1 MKKRRLWILGIVVIL
16 FSSATFYLSQAYPAK
31 IDNLNPDVK
40 ISNNENV
47 ILLSGS
53 NHEKNEGI
61 IFYPGAKVEPYAY
74 ALLLEP
80 FALQGYEVVI
90 AKMPFNLAILKV
102 DAADKIIAAHP
113 HITKWHLVGHSLGG
127 AMAGKYLSQNPSK
140 ISSITFL
147 ASYTTESL
155 KDYDGPVLSIR
166 ASQDNILD
174 QDKYL
179 QYYENLP
186 QSTHEIIIEGG
197 NHSQFGNYGQQKK
210 DGQATITDQEQKQQI
225 QKAIQTLLNP

>member
-31 IDNLNPDVK
+31 IDNLNPEVK